1 MQRTLVPEC
10 WCEVVSEAPEA
21 EAADATDTSPD
32 ASPESPLLDAVP
44 TAAAGGE
51 EARVGWTDRPLVFFF
66 ATICIIIH
74 HSSFTIHLSLP
85 TYLCYLI
92 LLVLFPPEGPGGSL
106 VNECVFRS

>member
-1 MQRTLVPEC
+1 MVQSEMQRTLVPEC

-51 EARVGWTDRPLVFFF
+51 EARVGWTDRPLVFFLLQF
-66 ATICIIIH
+66 VLSFITHHLPFTYHYLHICVI
-74 HSSFTIHLSLP
+74 
-85 TYLCYLI
+85 
-92 LLVLFPPEGPGGSL
+92 
-106 VNECVFRS
+106 